1 MWHQIHY
8 SAWKWKLLTV
18 VLAFRGAWNWRTKI
32 LLPLLSSIRLT
43 TQYDLLIA
51 WKWWLVSGW
60 SWAHSHRGCACETFQ
75 GWTREEKNLCLEET
89 ESSFKYSGKI
99 LRTIISQWRANTF
112 KKMYMG
118 YYVNQTCTRPKGQIL
133 IFPPCIYRFQ
143 TRCKKPVFVDA
154 SLNDVLNKKWQK
166 KGSQKL
172 CLHISGADH
181 PFALVLLSTFGWS
194 CVCCMRLLVIRLT
207 FCLQFK

>member
-8 SAWKWKLLTV
+8 SAWEWKLLTV
-18 VLAFRGAWNWRTKI
+18 VWAFRGARNWRTKI

-43 TQYDLLIA
+43 TQYDLLMA
-51 WKWWLVSGW
+51 WKWWLVSGC
-60 SWAHSHRGCACETFQ
+60 SWAHSHWGCACETFQ

-133 IFPPCIYRFQ
+133 FFPPCIYRFQ

-154 SLNDVLNKKWQK
+154 SLNDVLNKKCDK
-166 KGSQKL
+166 KKEARSSVCILVVQTTPLLCCFSPHLVEAVFAARGSL
-172 CLHISGADH
+172 
-181 PFALVLLSTFGWS
+181 
-194 CVCCMRLLVIRLT
+194 
-207 FCLQFK
+207 